1 MKQCLQAFL
10 RVLFCSEISHVVQGQ
25 KSSARAIRGFWR
37 NSRSF
42 ELALP
47 LCTCTGATIAW
58 SCFSLAPDRP
68 SAHVPSGHSLGL
80 FADSQTGRVFC
91 ERSKVCGW
99 AQHLGAGTCPRPS
112 LWVSPSV
119 LGASPQLGMKVS
131 AARCIFCMPG
141 FPSLVL
147 LPCFPVM
154 FSPMA
159 QDPPC

>member
-1 MKQCLQAFL
+1 MWCRGRRALRGPSVVSGGTPGALSWLCLFA
-10 RVLFCSEISHVVQGQ
+10 
-25 KSSARAIRGFWR
+25 
-37 NSRSF
+37 
-42 ELALP
+42 LALGP
-47 LCTCTGATIAW
+47 Q
-58 SCFSLAPDRP
+58 
-68 SAHVPSGHSLGL
+68 SLGPASAL
-80 FADSQTGRVFC
+80 LQTDHLLMFLQDTAWGCSLTAKQDAVFC